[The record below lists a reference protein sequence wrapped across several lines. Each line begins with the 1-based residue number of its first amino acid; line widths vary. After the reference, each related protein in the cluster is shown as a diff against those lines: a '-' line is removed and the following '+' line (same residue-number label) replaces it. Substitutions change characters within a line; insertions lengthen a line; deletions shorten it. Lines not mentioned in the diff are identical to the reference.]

1 MKIKAFDFEPC
12 IMPLEDKNWK
22 FALGTASTSR
32 GYITR
37 LHSDDGHVGYG
48 YSNSSPHMG
57 STFESLPQELGRF
70 KPIVSGKDPFAVE
83 SILKELD
90 RSLTGASQAKAGID
104 CALHD
109 LCARSLG
116 IPLHDFIG
124 GKVRDRVPVLRIV
137 AIKTPAEMA
146 ANAEKLVAQGYRY
159 LKIKV
164 HGDVEEDVARVKAI
178 RERVGNEIRLTIDAN
193 QSYTPKDA
201 ITAINRMAEHR
212 LDLVEQPVSRHDL
225 KGVALVTRSVP
236 VVVEADEGA
245 GTVDEIMR
253 LVENRIVDAVSLKI
267 QKLGGLRNALAA
279 ARICEAGK
287 VKYRLGAHVG
297 TRLGNAHAIH
307 LAAALPGVDY
317 ACELGE
323 FSRMHGD
330 PFGGLDVVDGALA
343 VPQGIGCGV
352 EPVASA
358 KERKLGVFE
367 GHSLHHR

>member
-1 MKIKAFDFEPC
+1 MTIKAFDFEPC
-12 IMPLEDKNWK
+12 VMPLEDKNWK

-32 GYITR
+32 GYIVR
-37 LHSDDGHVGYG
+37 LRSDDGQIGYG

-57 STFESLPQELGRF
+57 STFESLPQELERL
-70 KPIVSGKDPFAVE
+70 KPIVLGKDPFAIE
-83 SILKELD
+83 LILQALD
-90 RSLTGASQAKAGID
+90 RSLTGATQAKAGID

-116 IPLHDFIG
+116 VPLHDFLG
-124 GKVRDRVPVLRIV
+124 GQIRDRVPVLRIM

-146 ANAEKLVAQGYRY
+146 ANAEKLIAQGHRY

-164 HGDVEEDVARVKAI
+164 HGDVDEDVARVKAI
-178 RERVGNEIRLTIDAN
+178 RERVGNEVHLTIDAN

-201 ITAINRMAEHR
+201 IAAINRMAKYR
-212 LDLVEQPVSRHDL
+212 LDLIEQPVSRHDL
-225 KGVALVTRSVP
+225 EGLALVTRSVP
-236 VVVEADEGA
+236 VTVEADEGA

-253 LVENRIVDAVSLKI
+253 LVEGRVVDAVSLKI

-279 ARICEAGK
+279 ARICEAGHI
-287 VKYRLGAHVG
+287 KYRLGAHVG

-307 LAAALPGVDY
+307 LAAALPGIDY

-323 FSRMHGD
+323 FSRMYGD
-330 PFGGLDVVDGALA
+330 PFTGLEVVDGTLR

-352 EPVASA
+352 EPVKAQEEQRA
-358 KERKLGVFE
+358 GAA
-367 GHSLHHR
+367 

>member
-1 MKIKAFDFEPC
+1 MIVISFEFEPC
-12 IMPLEDKNWK
+12 VMPLEDKNWR
-22 FALGTASTSR
+22 FALGTASASR
-32 GYITR
+32 GYIVR
-37 LHSDDGHVGYG
+37 LRSEDGHVGYG

-57 STFESLPQELGRF
+57 STFESLPKELERF
-70 KPIVSGKDPFAVE
+70 KPIVLGKDAFAIE

-116 IPLHDFIG
+116 VPLHDFIG

-137 AIKTPAEMA
+137 AIKTPGEMA
-146 ANAEKLVAQGYRY
+146 ANAERLVGQGYRY

-164 HGDVEEDVARVKAI
+164 HGDVDEDVARVKTI
-178 RERVGNEIRLTIDAN
+178 RERAGNDIHLTIDAN

-201 ITAINRMAEHR
+201 IAAINRMAEHR

-225 KGVALVTRSVP
+225 EGLALVTRSVP

-287 VKYRLGAHVG
+287 IKYRLGAHVG

-307 LAAALPGVDY
+307 LAAALAGVDY

-330 PFGGLDVVDGALA
+330 PFSGLEVVDGALA

-352 EPVASA
+352 EPVAGA
-358 KERKLGVFE
+358 PEEKRAGAA
-367 GHSLHHR
+367 